1 MPNPTDPVKK
11 VTRGKTTTTTSTR
24 RGTNDRGIKGT
35 YTDTTNTT
43 PVTTDTTS
51 SNGGSDEFKSAF
63 ASASAEGKDTF
74 NFKGGSYTTKQ
85 GDSSTNN
92 ETSTTSTFK
101 RDILKP
107 LPELNA
113 SGIKFSKQSY
123 EMGKTQNIQAPNEGM
138 RAYSV
143 SRGNGRDASIG
154 KIKTQDAMVLNK
166 KQGAGLQDAGNRIN
180 SQLDSRFGEDRIR
193 SKFEGRSEDFINKQ
207 VKKGQERITNNKV
220 TVKRG

>member
-1 MPNPTDPVKK
+1 
-11 VTRGKTTTTTSTR
+11 
-24 RGTNDRGIKGT
+24 
-35 YTDTTNTT
+35 
-43 PVTTDTTS
+43 
-51 SNGGSDEFKSAF
+51 
-63 ASASAEGKDTF
+63 
-74 NFKGGSYTTKQ
+74 
-85 GDSSTNN
+85 
-92 ETSTTSTFK
+92 
-101 RDILKP
+101 
-107 LPELNA
+107 
-113 SGIKFSKQSY
+113 
-123 EMGKTQNIQAPNEGM
+123 M